1 MLMNSRPRVLLRS
14 LTVAALIAA
23 MPFCSVVRAAD
34 LTVAELAGW
43 WSAQLSHDGQQT
55 EFAIHF
61 VEENGKRIARLTIP
75 VIGIWDSPF
84 GEFETSGDQVTLKAF
99 KLPLTADPARQ
110 KLTGMTPEEI
120 IPVYRMPL
128 EFRRVEP
135 RAAPPSPIWNYP
147 SPTQL
152 WEYQGDGA
160 IWAGLEFDP
169 KSGQLF
175 VGTDSGSAV
184 ALDAATGKANWTVKT
199 GGRVRAQPTVIDA
212 HVYISSDDG
221 NLYKL
226 EQRTGAIAWKARID
240 NGSQPR
246 LDLGDE
252 KFRWDRYGS
261 AVATDGKRL
270 YIGSRDGN
278 VYALDPASGSEI
290 WRFRTG
296 DMVTGTPAVHGD
308 LVLFSSFDKYAYAV
322 KADDATLQWKRDLK
336 GELPSDVVIAE
347 NRALIGS
354 RSYDLNA
361 LEPSSGETRWQR
373 YVWFSWIESAPNIRD
388 GIAYVGTSDALKLFA
403 FDVKDGR
410 MAWER
415 TLPGWS
421 WSRPAVQDNCVI
433 AGAVGAK
440 AYSMP
445 REGAL
450 LAISRTNGAIQWM
463 FPAPPVEGAKQ
474 WGFGSSPVA
483 TARAV
488 YAADLSG
495 RVYAFSLGTQS
506 GS

>member
-1 MLMNSRPRVLLRS
+1 MNSRPGVRFHALAV
-14 LTVAALIAA
+14 VASIMALPAATIA
-23 MPFCSVVRAAD
+23 RAEA
-34 LTVAELAGW
+34 LSAAGLEGW
-43 WSAQLSHDGQQT
+43 WSTQLSHGGQQT
-55 EFAIHF
+55 EFTIHF
-61 VEENGKRIARLTIP
+61 VEEENKHKVRLTIP
-75 VIGIWDSPF
+75 VIGFWELPF
-84 GEFETSGDQVTLKAF
+84 GEFEISGEQVKLKA
-99 KLPLTADPARQ
+99 LGISLSADPERQ
-110 KLTGMTPEEI
+110 RLSGVTPEEL

-128 EFRRVEP
+128 EFSRVEP
-135 RAAPPSPIWNYP
+135 RPAPTPANWNYAR
-147 SPTQL
+147 PTQI

-169 KSGQLF
+169 KSSQLF

-184 ALDAATGKANWTVKT
+184 ALDAGSGKVNWTIRT
-199 GGRVRAQPTVIDA
+199 GGRIRAQPTVIGE
-212 HVYISSDDG
+212 HVYFSSDDG

-240 NGSQPR
+240 QGSAPR

-261 AVATDGKRL
+261 SVIADDRRL

-278 VYALDPASGSEI
+278 MYALDPASGAEI
-290 WRFRTG
+290 WRFRAG
-296 DMVTGTPAVHGD
+296 DMVTGTPAIRGD
-308 LVLFSSFDKYAYAV
+308 VVIFNSYDKHAYAV
-322 KADDATLQWKRDLK
+322 KADDGSLRWKRDLK
-336 GELPSDVVIAE
+336 GELPSDVVIADD
-347 NRALIGS
+347 RALIGS

-361 LEPSSGETRWQR
+361 LDPSSGETRWQR
-373 YVWFSWIESAPNIRD
+373 YVWFSWIESAPNVRD

-403 FDVKDGR
+403 FDVRDGR

-421 WSRPAVQDNCVI
+421 WSRPAISGGCVI

-450 LAISRTNGAIQWM
+450 LALNRTTGAIEWLL
-463 FPAPPVEGAKQ
+463 PAPPVEGAKQ

-483 TARAV
+483 TDRAV
-488 YAADLSG
+488 YAADLAG
-495 RVYAFSLGTQS
+495 RVYALQREVCSEP
-506 GS
+506 